1 MQTFFKHP
9 PDLNVFVM
17 FKIKPEQD
25 LICEAAGNAL
35 IFNNLT
41 FSEKSRFRFEM
52 GETDTCKSQNS
63 DAKYWI
69 NILILRLVAKRIEFM
84 FIVSMNCRH
93 MKFVSYSHFKQDLR
107 LRRV

>member
-1 MQTFFKHP
+1 MRTFFKH

-41 FSEKSRFRFEM
+41 FSEKSRFRFKM
-52 GETDTCKSQNS
+52 GKQTHASLKNRNS
-63 DAKYWI
+63 DAKYRI
-69 NILILRLVAKRIEFM
+69 NILILRH
-84 FIVSMNCRH
+84 RH
-93 MKFVSYSHFKQDLR
+93 M
-107 LRRV
+107 

>member
-1 MQTFFKHP
+1 MLKDMQTFFKHP

-41 FSEKSRFRFEM
+41 FPEKSRFRFEM
-52 GETDTCKSQNS
+52 GNTDTCKSQDSNFGCQPSIGLISILSS
-63 DAKYWI
+63 DI
-69 NILILRLVAKRIEFM
+69 GI
-84 FIVSMNCRH
+84 
-93 MKFVSYSHFKQDLR
+93 
-107 LRRV
+107 